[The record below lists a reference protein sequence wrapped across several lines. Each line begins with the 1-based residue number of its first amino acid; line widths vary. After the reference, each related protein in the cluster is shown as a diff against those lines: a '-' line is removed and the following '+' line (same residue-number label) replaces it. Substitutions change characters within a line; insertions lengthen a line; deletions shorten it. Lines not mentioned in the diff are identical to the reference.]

1 MKLSSQKIV
10 EAPIAQVYAAI
21 LDFDAFED
29 ILKGRGTKIE
39 RTGSVA
45 PPDPGAQWNARFE
58 WRERPYD
65 LQAELISV
73 DEGHGYAIES
83 KGNGITCMAVVDL
96 QEASSTETKLFVSFD
111 LGATSFA
118 SKLLL
123 QTLRVTGT
131 SLNRRLDKRVETF
144 AAKLARR
151 G

>member
-21 LDFDAFED
+21 LDFETFENM
-29 ILKGRGTKIE
+29 LSSRGGKIA
-39 RTGSVA
+39 RTGAVA
-45 PPDPGAQWNARFE
+45 PPEPGAQWVASFK
-58 WRERPYD
+58 WHERAYD
-65 LQAELISV
+65 VDAELVSV

-96 QEASSTETKLFVSFD
+96 QEASATETKLFVSFD
-111 LGATSFA
+111 FAATSFS

-123 QTLRVTGT
+123 QTLRLTGP

-144 AAKLARR
+144 ASKLARR
-151 G
+151 A